1 MLDAFLLF
9 LPRRISSSYLSSFI
23 AGDQLTIIAAI
34 RRAIGMQRNTGS
46 EIDKCSPIKRNMV
59 PTKLQKRQVR
69 QRMLA
74 VIVPAGVTSYVI
86 LYLSAIRIG
95 VRKRR

>member
-1 MLDAFLLF
+1 M
-9 LPRRISSSYLSSFI
+9 
-23 AGDQLTIIAAI
+23 AAI
-34 RRAIGMQRNTGS
+34 RRAIGMQRSTDS
-46 EIDKCSPIKRNMV
+46 EIEKCSLIKRKMV

-86 LYLSAIRIG
+86 LYLSAIRNG

>member
-1 MLDAFLLF
+1 MLDAFFLF
-9 LPRRISSSYLSSFI
+9 RPRRISSSYLNSFI
-23 AGDQLTIIAAI
+23 AGDQLRTIAAVK
-34 RRAIGMQRNTGS
+34 RTIGTQRSTDS
-46 EIDKCSPIKRNMV
+46 EIDKCSPTKRKMV